1 MISHPISHKVL
12 FIAKQIPQGKQMTTE
27 TEFDFK
33 QTEIAEAVNEV
44 VGEEEMY
51 GDKPVRR

>member
-1 MISHPISHKVL
+1 
-12 FIAKQIPQGKQMTTE
+12 MTTE
-27 TEFDFK
+27 TDFDFK

-51 GDKPVRR
+51 GDKPVR